1 MRKLPKPCFSNEN
14 GVSCFWRCAMKR
26 ALFLISFHI
35 IPVVFFSLTSFAAE
49 KTFLR
54 EYIYQASEVDS
65 KISCRTVSL
74 EQVKRLLLEE
84 LGTYLESYTEV
95 RNFSLT
101 KDKIVMLTA
110 GIVRVQMVEE
120 HWDGNNLK
128 YRLKARIVADPEHV
142 IKIIDTL
149 RQKHMQTRELE
160 EVQKKIAELLKENER
175 LKEELKLARTDRV
188 KIARYNENIEEMH
201 AHGLVMNGWE
211 LSLSGKHQEALRE
224 LNKAVRKNPK
234 CELAHAIRGGI
245 YAKLG
250 DHHRAIEDCTRAIEL
265 DPKFALAYAMRGYI
279 YFRLQDYEKVF
290 ADSNKAIEL
299 DPGFASAY
307 VLRAEVHAFRRDYK
321 KCIEDDNRAVELDPK
336 MAVAYAS
343 RASAYRHLG
352 RRDLAFQDARKAVD
366 VDARCPDA
374 YLARGWAYF
383 LKEEHD
389 QALKDMNKA
398 IELDPGLIWA
408 YFYRG
413 ILHMKLKDY
422 RRALEDFDKTI
433 QLNPQYAA
441 AYNGRGKAHEALGDT
456 SRSIKDFK
464 VAAKLGLKTAQD
476 HLKSK
481 KIQW

>member
-1 MRKLPKPCFSNEN
+1 MNKI
-14 GVSCFWRCAMKR
+14 
-26 ALFLISFHI
+26 LFLIAVLAILFFHAA
-35 IPVVFFSLTSFAAE
+35 SFAAE

-84 LGTYLESYTEV
+84 LGTYLESHTEV

-149 RQKHMQTRELE
+149 RQKHLQTRELE

-175 LKEELKLARTDRV
+175 LKEELKSARTDRV

-201 AHGLVMNGWE
+201 AHDLVTNGWE

-279 YFRLQDYEKVF
+279 HFRL
-290 ADSNKAIEL
+290 
-299 DPGFASAY
+299 
-307 VLRAEVHAFRRDYK
+307 
-321 KCIEDDNRAVELDPK
+321 
-336 MAVAYAS
+336 
-343 RASAYRHLG
+343 
-352 RRDLAFQDARKAVD
+352 
-366 VDARCPDA
+366 
-374 YLARGWAYF
+374 
-383 LKEEHD
+383 
-389 QALKDMNKA
+389 
-398 IELDPGLIWA
+398 GL
-408 YFYRG
+408 
-413 ILHMKLKDY
+413 
-422 RRALEDFDKTI
+422 
-433 QLNPQYAA
+433 
-441 AYNGRGKAHEALGDT
+441 
-456 SRSIKDFK
+456 
-464 VAAKLGLKTAQD
+464 
-476 HLKSK
+476 
-481 KIQW
+481 